1 MVLGIVKFIVEWL
14 KDGKLVWKMSRFD
27 IKIKG
32 DIYMLK
38 IKDVVLEDFGIY
50 IFKVLSLVGILIKF
64 FDVNV

>member
-32 DIYMLK
+32 DMYMLK